1 MIIFTN
7 RFIPD
12 RFAAYTVAFIILMR
26 PTHRADYA
34 LIAHERTHVKQ
45 FWRTLGLHGL
55 MYPLSEKYRYKSE
68 LEAHRVEYQMAP
80 ERLDRLA
87 SSLARNYGLEI
98 SFGRAREEI
107 SK

>member
-12 RFAAYTVAFIILMR
+12 HFAAYTFLFVILMR
-26 PTHRADYA
+26 PTHRHDYA

-45 FWRTLGLHGL
+45 FWRSLGLHGL
-55 MYPLSEKYRYKSE
+55 LYPLSKKYRLKAE
-68 LEAHRVEYQMAP
+68 LEAHRLEYRLAP

-87 SSLARNYGLEI
+87 SNLARNYDLDI